1 MCELIGFIYEHGNDD
16 KSIHIVELSEEDRN
30 TIEKILLKYEAEGSS
45 VRGGITNE
53 FLGICIY

>member
-53 FLGICIY
+53 YLGI